1 MRLIWLQLLAAGV
14 ALYLANGCATAAK
27 ASTSRGVA
35 QYKLPLPA
43 PLPDHE
49 SVAVSGADQAR
60 RQQQQQKGASNQRR
74 RTQVVRRRR
83 PSSTTTTSSTSTTT
97 TTTSTTTTTTTTT
110 TPRPSLA
117 NGFNFFNRNFWS
129 FGQQSLVAVRPP
141 TKQAHPPKKFSPKDE
156 VRPTK
161 SGQDH

>member
-60 RQQQQQKGASNQRR
+60 RQQQQQQKGASNQRR

-110 TPRPSLA
+110 SECPD
-117 NGFNFFNRNFWS
+117 NFGCPIINWTS
-129 FGQQSLVAVRPP
+129 YSYVGYIVLI
-141 TKQAHPPKKFSPKDE
+141 
-156 VRPTK
+156 
-161 SGQDH
+161 

>member
-60 RQQQQQKGASNQRR
+60 RTPQQQQKEHPTSEGALRSCGGAGLLYNNYFIH
-74 RTQVVRRRR
+74 
-83 PSSTTTTSSTSTTT
+83 
-97 TTTSTTTTTTTTT
+97 
-110 TPRPSLA
+110 L
-117 NGFNFFNRNFWS
+117 NHNDNHIDNNYNDDNN
-129 FGQQSLVAVRPP
+129 
-141 TKQAHPPKKFSPKDE
+141 K
-156 VRPTK
+156 
-161 SGQDH
+161 